1 MRSSI
6 ALILVAAALF
16 AGRDGRADDSSAV
29 PPARSQAG
37 TFVLRGT
44 VQDPTHA
51 PIAGAH
57 VDALASPEGLV
68 VGRASSDSKGSYE
81 LPALPPGS
89 YRISVSQPVF
99 TTAATVVVLGPTTG
113 PLLTTMEPN
122 VEEVRVVGDRTA
134 TGSSTAVL
142 SRKDLQA
149 LPGGDALTLTQ
160 IALTQPGFTPDS
172 FGPDGVF
179 HVRGAEAGV
188 LYVVDGV
195 PIPGVLAGQFTD
207 VLPTALVQRVHLVSG
222 GQPVEYGPNAGGV
235 IDITTRRGTGAPA
248 GEVQM
253 VYGTYQKA
261 QPSAWYSQAFGKADV
276 FVAGTF
282 LSTQRGLD
290 TQAASP
296 ILHDAELGGNAFG
309 RIDYRPNA
317 VDRVEL
323 LARFSQQSFQ
333 IPIDPTLFPLSDGP
347 PGATRGLDSYGN
359 APPPFVPYNANPTEL
374 ERDLFLTVAYTHAL
388 SNGKVQLAPYVRS
401 FYGDLN
407 CDPVNSLGPTADPGS
422 VCSNVT
428 RYLLHEGQNATY
440 AWNAGEAHRWK
451 AGVVFDDAQSQVNYT
466 QFTRDDLSA
475 AAGPDPAATISGQD
489 NTNILSGGVFVQDEI
504 TLGGLKLLPGVR
516 ADFQNATFTGTTQ
529 PNLFL
534 AGPSARLG
542 FSYALSDA
550 FLLHGFVGYLWQPPN
565 AVDASV
571 AARALV
577 PGLAGQTIPVDLKA
591 ETDETA
597 EIGVTYRVPR
607 LEVGLTGY
615 GRLAQDTLDV
625 QNVGSTDL
633 YEDYNYT
640 RGRAVGVEL
649 AYRATVNKF
658 LSGFGNGSW
667 NVAQGQGIDSEQ
679 YLFTPSQLAYS
690 GWQTL
695 DHVQVWTVNAGAD
708 LHDESGKTHLAV
720 LFQYG
725 SGLRTGPDNNE
736 TVPGHSTWNVTL
748 RHRFDFFV
756 HPEVALDVY
765 NALDAVYAIRIGNGF
780 VGSAYGPL
788 RQVNARLTIPFGG

>member
-1 MRSSI
+1 
-6 ALILVAAALF
+6 
-16 AGRDGRADDSSAV
+16 
-29 PPARSQAG
+29 
-37 TFVLRGT
+37 
-44 VQDPTHA
+44 
-51 PIAGAH
+51 
-57 VDALASPEGLV
+57 
-68 VGRASSDSKGSYE
+68 
-81 LPALPPGS
+81 
-89 YRISVSQPVF
+89 
-99 TTAATVVVLGPTTG
+99 
-113 PLLTTMEPN
+113 
-122 VEEVRVVGDRTA
+122 
-134 TGSSTAVL
+134 
-142 SRKDLQA
+142 
-149 LPGGDALTLTQ
+149 
-160 IALTQPGFTPDS
+160 
-172 FGPDGVF
+172 
-179 HVRGAEAGV
+179 
-188 LYVVDGV
+188 
-195 PIPGVLAGQFTD
+195 
-207 VLPTALVQRVHLVSG
+207 
-222 GQPVEYGPNAGGV
+222 
-235 IDITTRRGTGAPA
+235 
-248 GEVQM
+248 M

-309 RIDYRPNA
+309 GSITGPMPSIGSSCWRDFLSRA
-317 VDRVEL
+317 FRSRSTRRSFRCRMDRRGRR
-323 LARFSQQSFQ
+323 AGS
-333 IPIDPTLFPLSDGP
+333 TAT
-347 PGATRGLDSYGN
+347 ATR
-359 APPPFVPYNANPTEL
+359 PPRSCLTT
-374 ERDLFLTVAYTHAL
+374 RIQRSWSGISFLTVAYTHAL